1 MEENCG
7 AFRYICPKGIIPRRR
22 KSLANERTVT
32 GAVWPANNP
41 TAEATAVAAM
51 EKRVTILRDLLP
63 DSGAY
68 INEVCILAVFD
79 RGSLIM

>member
-1 MEENCG
+1 
-7 AFRYICPKGIIPRRR
+7 
-22 KSLANERTVT
+22 LANERTVS

-41 TAEATAVAAM
+41 TAEATAVGAM
-51 EKRVTILRDLLP
+51 EQRVTILRNLLP

-79 RGSLIM
+79 SGSLIM